1 MGQTLSVVAHR
12 GMGALH
18 QRVSAVS
25 LYRPYTIRQTSSYAV
40 NEPTHIGELQLRR
53 G

>member
-1 MGQTLSVVAHR
+1 MRAPHLP
-12 GMGALH
+12 
-18 QRVSAVS
+18 VSAVS
-25 LYRPYTIRQTSSYAV
+25 LYGPYTIRQTSFYSV